1 MIVCNTTPLSCLL
14 KIGRTDLLQRL
25 YGSVTIPSE
34 VAVELDQAGAIHAN
48 WRRQLPF
55 VRITESVTSDPVL
68 MLAAAEVDLGEA
80 AAIALAQRLGSE
92 LLIIDDMA
100 GRRLARRLGLAITGT
115 VGIVL
120 AAAESGL
127 TEDPFILL
135 EELRQRG
142 GLWLSDAFL
151 ERLRSMQRSSS

>member
-1 MIVCNTTPLSCLL
+1 
-14 KIGRTDLLQRL
+14 
-25 YGSVTIPSE
+25 
-34 VAVELDQAGAIHAN
+34 
-48 WRRQLPF
+48 
-55 VRITESVTSDPVL
+55 

-135 EELRQRG
+135 EELRHRG